1 MKIND
6 QGFTERLPGS
16 QTSRS
21 HSVSNSGYGSS
32 SSSVSSKTNSDNLQL
47 SSLASRLQDTSA
59 MDASRAARVS
69 EIAKAVSSNTLRIDT
84 ARISSAIVSEAVQTA
99 GA

>member
-6 QGFTERLPGS
+6 QGFTERLPS

-21 HSVSNSGYGSS
+21 NSVSSSGYGSS
-32 SSSVSSKTNSDNLQL
+32 SSSLSSRTNSDNLQL
-47 SSLASRLQDTSA
+47 SSLASRLQNTSA
-59 MDASRAARVS
+59 IDASRAERVS

-84 ARISSAIVSEAVQTA
+84 ARTSSAIVSEAVQTT
-99 GA
+99 GV